1 MNSSLP
7 ERLRS
12 SDRVFVVAVAG
23 DSGSGKTTLSRG
35 LRKLLGEDLV
45 STFSMDDYHSLDR
58 EERRVRGITPLNP
71 AANRL
76 DLLADHLGALR
87 RGEEINK
94 PIYDHSDG
102 TIKGPVP
109 FRSAPVLII
118 EGLHPFYTPELRREI
133 DLAIF
138 VDPSRAVKRRWK
150 IKRDCID
157 RHYQR
162 EAVMREILEREPD
175 YKLYVDVQKIYAE
188 AVVKI
193 EESRL
198 PPQAMAENP
207 PERYSVRLIQEVMEG
222 PPTEAELKI
231 DLSSLFRL
239 AEREFSITFQRD
251 DYYGK
256 RVSVVTIDGELHR
269 SMIEGLEEKLCSLM
283 GSEAPICDRAINE
296 HVSATGMVQIL
307 LCWRLLEKLER
318 HLSSPGISRGNDD
331 AADEEGVRPTIGG

>member
-1 MNSSLP
+1 MTFSLP
-7 ERLRS
+7 ERLKES
-12 SDRVFVVAVAG
+12 GRVFVVAVAG
-23 DSGSGKTTLSRG
+23 DSGSGKTTMSRG
-35 LRKLLGEDLV
+35 IRRLLGDDLV

-58 EERRVRGITPLNP
+58 EERRVRAITPLNP

-76 DLLADHLGALR
+76 DLLAEHLGALR
-87 RGEEINK
+87 RGEEVNK
-94 PIYDHSDG
+94 PVYDHSDG

-118 EGLHPFYTPELRREI
+118 EGLHPFCTPELRREI
-133 DLAIF
+133 DLKIF

-157 RHYQR
+157 RHYER
-162 EAVMREILEREPD
+162 EAVMAEILVREPD

-198 PPQAMAENP
+198 LPSPMEENH
-207 PERYSVRLIQEVMEG
+207 PERYSVRLIQEMMGV
-222 PPTEAELKI
+222 PLSEADLKI

-251 DYYGK
+251 DHYGK
-256 RVSVVTIDGELHR
+256 RVSVLTIDGELHR
-269 SMIEGLEEKLCSLM
+269 SMIEGIEESLCSLS
-283 GSEAPICDRAINE
+283 GSEAPICDRSGDE
-296 HVSATGMVQIL
+296 EVSATGMVQIL
-307 LCWRLLEKLER
+307 LCWRLLEKLQL
-318 HLSSPGISRGNDD
+318 HLAKI
-331 AADEEGVRPTIGG
+331 EK

>member
-7 ERLRS
+7 ERLRES
-12 SDRVFVVAVAG
+12 GRVFVVAVAG
-23 DSGSGKTTLSRG
+23 DSGSGKTTMSRG
-35 LRKLLGEDLV
+35 IRRLLGDDLV
-45 STFSMDDYHSLDR
+45 STFSMDDYHSFDR

-76 DLLADHLGALR
+76 DLLAEHLGALR
-87 RGEEINK
+87 RGEEVNK
-94 PIYDHSDG
+94 PVYDHSDG

-118 EGLHPFYTPELRREI
+118 EGLHPFCTPELRREI
-133 DLAIF
+133 DLKIF

-150 IKRDCID
+150 IKRDCVD
-157 RHYQR
+157 RHYER
-162 EAVMREILEREPD
+162 EAVMAEILVREPD

-198 PPQAMAENP
+198 PPSFMAENP
-207 PERYSVRLIQEVMEG
+207 PERYSVRLIQEVLEG
-222 PPTEAELKI
+222 NPSEVDLKI

-256 RVSVVTIDGELHR
+256 RVSVLTIDGELHR
-269 SMIEGLEEKLCSLM
+269 SMIEGIEESLCSLV
-283 GSEAPICDRAINE
+283 GSMAPLCDRVDGE
-296 HVSATGMVQIL
+296 QVSSMGMVQIL
-307 LCWRLLEKLER
+307 LCWRLLEKLQL
-318 HLSSPGISRGNDD
+318 HLAKI
-331 AADEEGVRPTIGG
+331 EK

>member
-1 MNSSLP
+1 M
-7 ERLRS
+7 
-12 SDRVFVVAVAG
+12 AVAG
-23 DSGSGKTTLSRG
+23 DSGSGKTTMSRG
-35 LRKLLGEDLV
+35 IRRLLGDDLV

-76 DLLADHLGALR
+76 DLLAEHLGALR
-87 RGEEINK
+87 RGEEIKK
-94 PIYDHSDG
+94 PVYDHSDG

-118 EGLHPFYTPELRREI
+118 EGLHPFYTPKLRREI
-133 DLAIF
+133 DLGIF

-150 IKRDCID
+150 MERDCLD

-162 EAVMREILEREPD
+162 EAVMAEILAREPD

-198 PPQAMAENP
+198 PPSSLAENP
-207 PERYSVRLIQEVMEG
+207 PQRYSVRLIQEVLEG
-222 PPTEAELKI
+222 NPSEVDLKV
-231 DLSSLFRL
+231 DLSALFRL
-239 AEREFSITFQRD
+239 AEREFSIAFQRD

-256 RVSVVTIDGELHR
+256 RVSVLTVDGELHR
-269 SMIEGLEEKLCSLM
+269 SMIEDLEAKLCALM
-283 GSEAPICDRAINE
+283 GSRAPVCDRTGDE
-296 HVSATGMVQIL
+296 EVSATGMVQIL

-318 HLSSPGISRGNDD
+318 YLSSD
-331 AADEEGVRPTIGG
+331 GVSGGRP

>member
-7 ERLRS
+7 ERLRES
-12 SDRVFVVAVAG
+12 GRVFVVAVAG
-23 DSGSGKTTLSRG
+23 DSGSGKTTMSRG
-35 LRKLLGEDLV
+35 IRRLLGDDLV
-45 STFSMDDYHSLDR
+45 STFSMDDYHSFDR

-76 DLLADHLGALR
+76 DLLAEHLGALR
-87 RGEEINK
+87 RGEEVNK
-94 PIYDHSDG
+94 PVYDHSDG

-118 EGLHPFYTPELRREI
+118 EGLHPFCTPELRREI
-133 DLAIF
+133 DLKIF

-150 IKRDCID
+150 IKRDCVD
-157 RHYQR
+157 RHYER
-162 EAVMREILEREPD
+162 EAVMAEILVREPD

-198 PPQAMAENP
+198 PPSFMAENP
-207 PERYSVRLIQEVMEG
+207 PERYSVRLIQEMMEV
-222 PPTEAELKI
+222 PLSEADLKI

-256 RVSVVTIDGELHR
+256 RVSVLTIDGELHR
-269 SMIEGLEEKLCSLM
+269 SMIEGIEESLCSLS
-283 GSEAPICDRAINE
+283 GSEAPICDRSGDE
-296 HVSATGMVQIL
+296 EVSATGMVQIL
-307 LCWRLLEKLER
+307 LCWRLLEKLQL
-318 HLSSPGISRGNDD
+318 HLAKI
-331 AADEEGVRPTIGG
+331 EK

>member
-1 MNSSLP
+1 MVLTSLS

-12 SDRVFVVAVAG
+12 SGRVFVVAVAG
-23 DSGSGKTTLSRG
+23 DSGSGKTTMSRG
-35 LRKLLGEDLV
+35 IRRLLGDDLV

-76 DLLADHLGALR
+76 DLLAEHLGSLR
-87 RGEEINK
+87 RGEEVNK
-94 PIYDHSDG
+94 PVYDHSLG
-102 TIKGPVP
+102 TIKGPIP

-118 EGLHPFYTPELRREI
+118 EGLHPFYTQKLRHEI
-133 DLAIF
+133 DLKIF

-150 IKRDCID
+150 MKRDCID
-157 RHYQR
+157 RHYER
-162 EAVMREILEREPD
+162 EAVMAEILAREPD

-188 AVVKI
+188 VVVKI

-198 PPQAMAENP
+198 LPSPMEENP
-207 PERYSVRLIQEVMEG
+207 PERYSVRLIQEMMEV
-222 PPTEAELKI
+222 PLSEADLKI

-269 SMIEGLEEKLCSLM
+269 SMIEGIEEKLCSLS
-283 GSEAPICDRAINE
+283 GSEVPICDRADGE
-296 HVSATGMVQIL
+296 QVSATGMVQIL
-307 LCWRLLEKLER
+307 LCWRLLEKLQL
-318 HLSSPGISRGNDD
+318 HLAKI
-331 AADEEGVRPTIGG
+331 EK